1 MPYLWIK
8 LDMHAFLKKDNAD
21 LNPNLS
27 PTQTETEITY
37 IGKLLNKKDY
47 TSAVKWTT
55 IRKNTQFFF

>member
-1 MPYLWIK
+1 
-8 LDMHAFLKKDNAD
+8 MHAFLKKENADLNPNLADLNPNLAD

-47 TSAVKWTT
+47 TSAVK
-55 IRKNTQFFF
+55 